1 MIFVGTIK
9 TAIAL
14 YDGVTSPLQ
23 SMHKAMGVVLNTFES
38 MQKASGNAVDI
49 ASIRTARE
57 EWAKAGTAFDSIE
70 QKIKDADQQ
79 QQKFNQS
86 LRGGSSATDGLLS
99 KIKSMAA
106 AVGGALGAKKIV
118 DLSDQLTSS
127 KARLNLLVED
137 GWSVEAL
144 EQKVMASAQRSRSA
158 YFDTAS
164 AVAKLGMNAKDAF
177 GGMDEVIGFSEL
189 INKQFVISGATAQEQ
204 SAAMLQLTQA
214 MSSGVLRGDELRS
227 VFEQA
232 PGIIQNI
239 ADYLNVPIGKI
250 RDMAAEGEITADI
263 VKKATFAAS
272 DNIESRFESMPMTWE
287 QIWTSMKN
295 KALSVFS
302 PILNKI
308 NELMN
313 SEKFSQVTDG
323 IINGFTGTATIASG
337 VINLLVNGAAWV
349 VDNWDWIA
357 PIVMGVAGAF
367 LILHGAMIAYNA
379 VQAISNGLK
388 AISAARSAIKSGL
401 TLAEAAATTTATGA
415 QVGLNAAL
423 LACPITW
430 ILLIIIAV
438 IAAIYAIVAAINKVT
453 GSTLSATGI
462 ICGALAVAGAF
473 IVNLVVG
480 VLNGMI
486 QLLWTIFVEPFL
498 GIIEWILNVCT
509 GGFDSFGGAVAN
521 LIGNIISWF
530 MSLGKVVTKIID
542 AIFGTDWTGG
552 LNALQDKVL
561 AWGKT
566 ENSVT
571 LDRNA
576 PTINYRME
584 YGSAWDSGYG
594 FGEGIADKVSG
605 MFNFEG
611 KDPMGASDLAV
622 DGLGTTLDNIYNSA
636 DNTAANTAATADAL
650 DIAEEDLAYLRD
662 IAERE
667 AINRFTTAEIHVEQ
681 TNHNNISSDTDLD
694 GIMDAWANNF
704 AEKLDVSEE
713 GVHV

>member
-1 MIFVGTIK
+1 MIFMGTIK

>member
-1 MIFVGTIK
+1 M
-9 TAIAL
+9 
-14 YDGVTSPLQ
+14 
-23 SMHKAMGVVLNTFES
+23 
-38 MQKASGNAVDI
+38 
-49 ASIRTARE
+49 
-57 EWAKAGTAFDSIE
+57 
-70 QKIKDADQQ
+70 
-79 QQKFNQS
+79 
-86 LRGGSSATDGLLS
+86 
-99 KIKSMAA
+99 
-106 AVGGALGAKKIV
+106 LG
-118 DLSDQLTSS
+118 
-127 KARLNLLVED
+127 
-137 GWSVEAL
+137 
-144 EQKVMASAQRSRSA
+144 
-158 YFDTAS
+158 
-164 AVAKLGMNAKDAF
+164 
-177 GGMDEVIGFSEL
+177 
-189 INKQFVISGATAQEQ
+189 
-204 SAAMLQLTQA
+204 
-214 MSSGVLRGDELRS
+214 
-227 VFEQA
+227 
-232 PGIIQNI
+232 
-239 ADYLNVPIGKI
+239 
-250 RDMAAEGEITADI
+250 
-263 VKKATFAAS
+263 
-272 DNIESRFESMPMTWE
+272 
-287 QIWTSMKN
+287 
-295 KALSVFS
+295 
-302 PILNKI
+302 
-308 NELMN
+308 
-313 SEKFSQVTDG
+313 
-323 IINGFTGTATIASG
+323 
-337 VINLLVNGAAWV
+337 
-349 VDNWDWIA
+349 
-357 PIVMGVAGAF
+357 
-367 LILHGAMIAYNA
+367 NA

-388 AISAARSAIKSGL
+388 AISAAQSAIKSGL

-453 GSTLSATGI
+453 GSTRSATGI
-462 ICGALAVAGAF
+462 ICGALAAAGAF

-486 QLLWTIFVEPFL
+486 QLLWTIFVEPFM
-498 GIIEWILNVCT
+498 GIIEWILNVCN

-530 MSLGKVVTKIID
+530 LSLGKVVTKIID

-552 LNALQDKVL
+552 LNSLQDKVL

-566 ENSVT
+566 ENAIT
-571 LDRNA
+571 LDRKA
-576 PTINYRME
+576 PTIDYRME
-584 YGSAWDSGYG
+584 YRSAWDSGYG
-594 FGEGIADKVSG
+594 FGEGIANKVSG
-605 MFNFEG
+605 MFKFDQ

>member
-1 MIFVGTIK
+1 MGTIK

-23 SMHKAMGVVLNTFES
+23 SMHKAMGIVLNTFET
-38 MQKASGNAVDI
+38 MQKASGNAVDV

-57 EWAKAGTAFDSIE
+57 EWARAGTAFDSIE
-70 QKIKDADQQ
+70 QKIKEADQQ

-106 AVGGALGAKKIV
+106 AVGGAVGAKKIV
-118 DLSDQLTSS
+118 DLSDQLSSS

-137 GWSVEAL
+137 GGSVDAL
-144 EQKVMASAQRSRSA
+144 EQKIMASAQRSRA
-158 YFDTAS
+158 GYFDTAD
-164 AVAKLGMNAKDAF
+164 AVAKLGLNAKDAF
-177 GGMDEVIGFSEL
+177 SGMDEVIGFSEL
-189 INKQFVISGATAQEQ
+189 INKQFVVSGASAQEQ

-313 SEKFSQVTDG
+313 SEKFAQVTDG
-323 IINGFTGTATIASG
+323 IINGFTGIATIASS
-337 VINLLVNGAAWV
+337 VLNLLVNGAAWV
-349 VDNWDWIA
+349 VDNWGWIA
-357 PIVMGVAGAF
+357 PIVMGVAGAY

-379 VQAISNGLK
+379 AQKISNGLEAVK
-388 AISAARSAIKSGL
+388 AAR
-401 TLAEAAATTTATGA
+401 LAMTTVAQGAKTTATFAETAA
-415 QVGLNAAL
+415 QYGLNAAL

-438 IAAIYAIVAAINKVT
+438 IAAIYAVVAAINKVT
-453 GSTLSATGI
+453 GSSLSATGI

-486 QLLWTIFVEPFL
+486 QLLWTIFVEPFM

-605 MFNFEG
+605 MFKFDQ
-611 KDPMGASDLAV
+611 KDPMGASND
-622 DGLGTTLDNIYNSA
+622 LGTTLDDIYNSA
-636 DNTAANTAATADAL
+636 DNTATNTAATADAL

>member
-1 MIFVGTIK
+1 MGTIK

>member
-1 MIFVGTIK
+1 M
-9 TAIAL
+9 
-14 YDGVTSPLQ
+14 
-23 SMHKAMGVVLNTFES
+23 
-38 MQKASGNAVDI
+38 
-49 ASIRTARE
+49 
-57 EWAKAGTAFDSIE
+57 
-70 QKIKDADQQ
+70 
-79 QQKFNQS
+79 
-86 LRGGSSATDGLLS
+86 
-99 KIKSMAA
+99 
-106 AVGGALGAKKIV
+106 
-118 DLSDQLTSS
+118 
-127 KARLNLLVED
+127 
-137 GWSVEAL
+137 EAL

>member
-1 MIFVGTIK
+1 MIPAGTIK

-23 SMHKAMGVVLNTFES
+23 SMHKAMGIVLNTFES
-38 MQKASGNAVDI
+38 MQRASGNAVDI

-70 QKIKDADQQ
+70 QKIRESDQQ
-79 QQKFNQS
+79 QQKFNQTI
-86 LRGGSSATDGLLS
+86 RGGTSATDGLLS

-106 AVGGALGAKKIV
+106 AVGGAVGAKKIV

-127 KARLNLLVED
+127 KARLNLLVDD
-137 GWSVEAL
+137 GGSVEAL
-144 EQKVMASAQRSRSA
+144 EQKIMASAQRSRAS
-158 YFDTAS
+158 YFDTAD
-164 AVAKLGMNAKDAF
+164 AVAKLGLNAKDAF
-177 GGMDEVIGFSEL
+177 GSTDEVIGFSEL
-189 INKQFVISGATAQEQ
+189 INKQFAISGATAQEQ

-239 ADYLNVPIGKI
+239 ADYLDVPIDQI
-250 RDMAAEGEITADI
+250 RDMAAEGQVTADI

-272 DNIESRFESMPMTWE
+272 DDIESRFESMPKTWE
-287 QIWTSMKN
+287 QIWTSMQN

-308 NELMN
+308 NTLIN
-313 SEKFSQVTDG
+313 SEKFTQVTDG
-323 IINGFTGTATIASG
+323 IINGITLVSTVASE
-337 VINLLVNGAAWV
+337 VFDMLINGAAWV
-349 VDNWDWIA
+349 VDNWGWIA
-357 PIVMGVAGAF
+357 PIVMGVVGAY
-367 LILHGAMIAYNA
+367 LILRGVMLAYNA
-379 VQAISNGLK
+379 VQKISNGLEAVK
-388 AISAARSAIKSGL
+388 AAHLAMTTVAQGAKTKATFAETAA
-401 TLAEAAATTTATGA
+401 
-415 QVGLNAAL
+415 QYGLNAAL

-530 MSLGKVVTKIID
+530 LSLGKVVTKIID
-542 AIFGTDWTGG
+542 AIFGSDWTGG

-561 AWGKT
+561 AWGK
-566 ENSVT
+566 NDNAIT
-571 LDRNA
+571 LDRKA
-576 PTINYRME
+576 PTIDYRME

-605 MFNFEG
+605 MFNFDQ
-611 KDPMGASDLAV
+611 KDPMGASDLDAYSV
-622 DGLGTTLDNIYNSA
+622 GNSLDNIYKSA
-636 DNTAANTAATADAL
+636 DDTAANTAATADAL
-650 DIAEEDLAYLRD
+650 DITEEDLSYLRD

-667 AINRFTTAEIHVEQ
+667 AINRFTTADLRVEF
-681 TNHNNISSDTDLD
+681 T
-694 GIMDAWANNF
+694 ANNSINSNLDIDGVCDYMANRT
-704 AEKLDVSEE
+704 AEQLALVAE
-713 GVHV
+713 GVH

>member
-1 MIFVGTIK
+1 MGTIK

-23 SMHKAMGVVLNTFES
+23 SMHKAMGIVLNTFES
-38 MQKASGNAVDI
+38 MQRASGNAVDV
-49 ASIRTARE
+49 ASIRMARE

-70 QKIKDADQQ
+70 QKIKEADQQ

-106 AVGGALGAKKIV
+106 AVGGAAGAKKIV
-118 DLSDQLTSS
+118 ELSDQLSSS
-127 KARLNLLVED
+127 KARLNLLVDD
-137 GWSVEAL
+137 GGSVEAL
-144 EQKVMASAQRSRSA
+144 EQKIMASAQRSRAS
-158 YFDTAS
+158 YFDTAD
-164 AVAKLGMNAKDAF
+164 AVAKLGLNAKDAF
-177 GGMDEVIGFSEL
+177 GSMDEVIGFSEL

-239 ADYLNVPIGKI
+239 ADYLDVSIGQI
-250 RDMAAEGEITADI
+250 RDMAAEGQITADI

-272 DNIESRFESMPMTWE
+272 DDIESRFESMPMTWE

-308 NELMN
+308 NTLIN
-313 SEKFSQVTDG
+313 SEKFTQATDG
-323 IINGFTGTATIASG
+323 IINGLTLVSTVASE
-337 VINLLVNGAAWV
+337 VFDMLINGAAWV
-349 VDNWDWIA
+349 VDNWGWIA
-357 PIVMGVAGAF
+357 PIVMGVVGAY

-379 VQAISNGLK
+379 IQAISNGLQ
-388 AISAARSAIKSGL
+388 AISAARSAIKAGK
-401 TLAEAAATTTATGA
+401 TLAEAAATTTAAGA
-415 QVGLNAAL
+415 QAGLNAAL

-611 KDPMGASDLAV
+611 KDPMGASDLDAYNV
-622 DGLGTTLDNIYNSA
+622 GNSLDNIYKSA
-636 DNTAANTAATADAL
+636 DDTAANTAATADAL

-662 IAERE
+662 IAEQE
-667 AINRFTTAEIHVEQ
+667 AINRFTTADLRVEF
-681 TNHNNISSDTDLD
+681 T
-694 GIMDAWANNF
+694 ANNSINSNLDIDGVCDYMANRT
-704 AEKLDVSEE
+704 AEQLALVAE
-713 GVHV
+713 GVH